1 MHKILQNLLLL
12 SLVSA
17 VVPAPVAAH
26 GGEDHSHDEAPML
39 QVSGDKP
46 SRLTDGSLFI
56 PKAAQHQWQLRTRKV
71 QQAEHQRS
79 VELQA
84 EVVLDP
90 AFGGL
95 LEASQ
100 LGQLQAGPD
109 GWPTLGQ
116 QVRAG
121 QVLAAIA
128 PLDTSLDRSNQQAL
142 LAELDAQIALNR
154 DRIRR
159 FEKLGSLVPA
169 NELDALNIDLAG
181 LKKRRE
187 FAAKGAGQLV
197 PVVAP
202 VSGMISQVH
211 KLRGQVVESQDAL
224 FQIVDPA
231 ELLIAARLY
240 DTSLTLPAKPGA
252 SAMLLSG
259 DKTSSGFPLQFQG
272 QGLQLQQQARPLWFK
287 ALPKTAN
294 AVASTAANTTEN
306 NAPQLSVGQPLTV
319 VLATGEVLK
328 GWAVP
333 RTALQKLDTG
343 ETAVWVHQSAERFIA
358 QKVSPLPLSAD
369 EVVIVSGLHDGDRV
383 VVQAASLLAQ
393 VR

>member
-1 MHKILQNLLLL
+1 MNKFLQNLLLL
-12 SLVSA
+12 SLVSTMFSA
-17 VVPAPVAAH
+17 QVAAH
-26 GGEDHSHDEAPML
+26 GGEDHSHDEAPQV

-71 QQAEHQRS
+71 QQAQHQRS
-79 VELQA
+79 IELQA
-84 EVVLDP
+84 EVILDP

-95 LEASQ
+95 IEAGQ

-142 LAELDAQIALNR
+142 LAELDAQIALTQ

-159 FEKLGSLVPA
+159 FKQLGTLVPA

-181 LKKRRE
+181 LKRRRE
-187 FAAKGAGQLV
+187 FAAKGTGQLV

-202 VSGMISQVH
+202 VSGVISQVH

-240 DTSLTLPAKPGA
+240 DNSLTLPAAPSA
-252 SAMLLSG
+252 SAILLAG
-259 DKTSSGFPLQFQG
+259 NNTGSGFPLLFQG

-287 ALPKTAN
+287 PQPK
-294 AVASTAANTTEN
+294 AANTSANTT
-306 NAPQLSVGQPLTV
+306 PQLSVGQPLTV
-319 VLATGEVLK
+319 VLATGELLS

-358 QKVSPLPLSAD
+358 QKVSPLPLNAS

>member
-1 MHKILQNLLLL
+1 MNNTLKWLLAGLL
-12 SLVSA
+12 SGGFSA
-17 VVPAPVAAH
+17 QLLAH
-26 GGEDHSHDEAPML
+26 GGEDHSHDEAPQV

-71 QQAEHQRS
+71 QQAQHQRS
-79 VELQA
+79 IELQA
-84 EVVLDP
+84 EVILDP

-95 LEASQ
+95 IEAGQ

-116 QVRAG
+116 QVHAG

-142 LAELDAQIALNR
+142 LAELDAQIALTQ

-159 FEKLGSLVPA
+159 FKQLGTLVPA

-187 FAAKGAGQLV
+187 FAAKGTGQLV

-202 VSGMISQVH
+202 VSGVISQVY

-224 FQIVDPA
+224 FQIVDTA

-240 DTSLTLPAKPGA
+240 DNSLTLPASPSA
-252 SAMLLSG
+252 SAILLAG
-259 DKTSSGFPLQFQG
+259 NNTGSGFPLLFQG

-287 ALPKTAN
+287 PEPK
-294 AVASTAANTTEN
+294 AAHTTEN
-306 NAPQLSVGQPLTV
+306 TTPQLSVGQPLTV
-319 VLATGEVLK
+319 VLATGELLS

-358 QKVSPLPLSAD
+358 QKVSPLPLNAN

>member
-1 MHKILQNLLLL
+1 MNKILQNLLLL
-12 SLVSA
+12 SMVSA

-26 GGEDHSHDEAPML
+26 GGEDHSHDEAPMV

-84 EVVLDP
+84 EVMLDP

-95 LEASQ
+95 IEASQ

-142 LAELDAQIALNR
+142 LAELDAQIALTQ

-159 FEKLGSLVPA
+159 FEKLGTLVPA
-169 NELDALNIDLAG
+169 NELDALNIDVAG
-181 LKKRRE
+181 LKKRRD

-202 VSGMISQVH
+202 VSGVISQVH
-211 KLRGQVVESQDAL
+211 KLRGQVVQSQDAL

-240 DTSLTLPAKPGA
+240 DTHLNLPVQPSA
-252 SAMLLSG
+252 SARLLAG
-259 DKTSSGFPLQFQG
+259 DNTSSGFPLQFQG

-294 AVASTAANTTEN
+294 TTEN
-306 NAPQLSVGQPLTV
+306 TVPQLSVGQPLTV
-319 VLATGEVLK
+319 MLSTGEVLK

>member
-1 MHKILQNLLLL
+1 MNKFLQNLLLL
-12 SLVSA
+12 SLVSTMFSA
-17 VVPAPVAAH
+17 QVAAH
-26 GGEDHSHDEAPML
+26 GGEDHSHDEAPQV

-71 QQAEHQRS
+71 QLAQHQRS
-79 VELQA
+79 IELQA
-84 EVVLDP
+84 EVILDP

-95 LEASQ
+95 IEAGQ

-142 LAELDAQIALNR
+142 LAELDAQIALTQ

-159 FEKLGSLVPA
+159 FKQLGTLVPA

-202 VSGMISQVH
+202 VSGVISQVH

-240 DTSLTLPAKPGA
+240 DNSLTLPAAPSA
-252 SAMLLSG
+252 SAILLAG
-259 DKTSSGFPLQFQG
+259 NNTGSGFPLLFQG

-287 ALPKTAN
+287 PQPK
-294 AVASTAANTTEN
+294 AANTTEN
-306 NAPQLSVGQPLTV
+306 TTANTTPQLSVGQPLTV
-319 VLATGEVLK
+319 VLATGELLS

-358 QKVSPLPLSAD
+358 QKVSPLPLNAN

>member
-1 MHKILQNLLLL
+1 MNKFLQNLLLL

-26 GGEDHSHDEAPML
+26 GGEDHSHDEAPMV

-79 VELQA
+79 IELQA
-84 EVVLDP
+84 EVALDP

-95 LEASQ
+95 IEASQ

-142 LAELDAQIALNR
+142 LAELDAQIALTQ

-159 FEKLGSLVPA
+159 FEKLGTLVPA

-197 PVVAP
+197 SVVAP
-202 VSGMISQVH
+202 VSGVISQVH
-211 KLRGQVVESQDAL
+211 KLRGQVVQSQDAL

-240 DTSLTLPAKPGA
+240 DTNLTLPAKPSA

-259 DKTSSGFPLQFQG
+259 DNTSSGFPLQFQG

-287 ALPKTAN
+287 ALPK
-294 AVASTAANTTEN
+294 AANTTANATEN
-306 NAPQLSVGQPLTV
+306 TAPQLSVGQPLTV

>member
-1 MHKILQNLLLL
+1 MNKFLQNLLLL
-12 SLVSA
+12 SLVSTMFSA
-17 VVPAPVAAH
+17 QVAAH
-26 GGEDHSHDEAPML
+26 GGEDHSHDEAPQV

-71 QQAEHQRS
+71 QLAQHQRS
-79 VELQA
+79 IELQA
-84 EVVLDP
+84 EVILDP

-95 LEASQ
+95 IEAGQ

-142 LAELDAQIALNR
+142 LAELDAQIALTQ

-159 FEKLGSLVPA
+159 FKQLGTLVPA

-181 LKKRRE
+181 LKRRRE
-187 FAAKGAGQLV
+187 FAAKGTGQLV

-202 VSGMISQVH
+202 VSGVISQVH

-240 DTSLTLPAKPGA
+240 DNSLTLPAAPSA
-252 SAMLLSG
+252 SAILLAG
-259 DKTSSGFPLQFQG
+259 NNTGSGFPLLFQG

-287 ALPKTAN
+287 PQPK
-294 AVASTAANTTEN
+294 AANTSANTTAN
-306 NAPQLSVGQPLTV
+306 TTPQLSVGQPLTV
-319 VLATGEVLK
+319 VLATGELLS

-358 QKVSPLPLSAD
+358 QKVSPLPLNAN

>member
-1 MHKILQNLLLL
+1 MKKYLQNLLLL

-17 VVPAPVAAH
+17 VFPAQVAAH
-26 GGEDHSHDEAPML
+26 GGEDHSHDEAPVL
-39 QVSGDKP
+39 QISGDKP

-56 PKAAQHQWQLRTRKV
+56 PKAAQQQWQLRTRKV
-71 QQAEHQRS
+71 QQANHQRS
-79 VELQA
+79 IELQA

-95 LEASQ
+95 IEAVQ

-116 QVRAG
+116 KVSAG

-159 FEKLGSLVPA
+159 FEKLGTLVPA
-169 NELDALNIDLAG
+169 NELDALNIDLVG

-187 FAAKGAGQLV
+187 FAAKGAGQLL
-197 PVVAP
+197 PVIAP
-202 VSGMISQVH
+202 VSGVISKVY
-211 KLRGQVVESQDAL
+211 KLRGQVVESRDAL

-231 ELLIAARLY
+231 QLLIAARLY
-240 DTSLTLPAKPGA
+240 DNSLTLPAQLSA
-252 SAMLLSG
+252 SALLLAQQNQP
-259 DKTSSGFPLQFQG
+259 KAVGFALQLSG

-287 ALPKTAN
+287 PVTDANSALP
-294 AVASTAANTTEN
+294 
-306 NAPQLSVGQPLTV
+306 PLSVGQPLTV
-319 VLATGEVLK
+319 VLATGELLT

-369 EVVIVSGLHDGDRV
+369 EVVIVSGLHEGDRV

>member
-1 MHKILQNLLLL
+1 MNKFLQNLLLL
-12 SLVSA
+12 SLVSTMFSA
-17 VVPAPVAAH
+17 QVAAH
-26 GGEDHSHDEAPML
+26 GGEDHSHDEAPQV

-71 QQAEHQRS
+71 QQAQHQRS
-79 VELQA
+79 IELQA
-84 EVVLDP
+84 EVILDP

-95 LEASQ
+95 IEAGQ

-142 LAELDAQIALNR
+142 LAELDAQIALTQ

-159 FEKLGSLVPA
+159 FKQLGTLVPA

-181 LKKRRE
+181 LKRRRE
-187 FAAKGAGQLV
+187 FAAKGTGQLV

-202 VSGMISQVH
+202 VSGVISQVH

-240 DTSLTLPAKPGA
+240 DNSLTLPAAPSA
-252 SAMLLSG
+252 SAILLAG
-259 DKTSSGFPLQFQG
+259 NNTGSGFPLLFQG

-287 ALPKTAN
+287 PQPK
-294 AVASTAANTTEN
+294 AANTSANTTAN
-306 NAPQLSVGQPLTV
+306 TTPQLSVGQPLTV
-319 VLATGEVLK
+319 VLATGELLS

-358 QKVSPLPLSAD
+358 QKVSPLPLNAN

>member
-26 GGEDHSHDEAPML
+26 GGEDHSHDEAPMV

-95 LEASQ
+95 IEASQ

-142 LAELDAQIALNR
+142 LAELDAQIALTQ

-159 FEKLGSLVPA
+159 FEKLGPLVPA

-181 LKKRRE
+181 LKKRRD

-202 VSGMISQVH
+202 VSGVISQVH
-211 KLRGQVVESQDAL
+211 KLRGQVVQSQDAL

-240 DTSLTLPAKPGA
+240 DTNLTLPENPGA

-259 DKTSSGFPLQFQG
+259 DNTKPGFPLQFQG

-287 ALPKTAN
+287 ALPK
-294 AVASTAANTTEN
+294 AANTTANATEN
-306 NAPQLSVGQPLTV
+306 TAPQLSVGQPLTV

>member
-1 MHKILQNLLLL
+1 MNKYIPLLLVSML
-12 SLVSA
+12 SAGFSA
-17 VVPAPVAAH
+17 QLAAH
-26 GGEDHSHDEAPML
+26 GGEDHSHDEAP
-39 QVSGDKP
+39 QVLPSGDKP

-71 QQAEHQRS
+71 QQDQHQRT

-90 AFGGL
+90 SFGGL
-95 LEASQ
+95 IEASQ

-121 QVLAAIA
+121 QVLATIA

-187 FAAKGAGQLV
+187 FAAKGTGQLL

-202 VSGMISQVH
+202 VSGVISKVY
-211 KLRGQVVESQDAL
+211 KLRGQVVESRDML
-224 FQIVDPA
+224 FQIIDPA
-231 ELLIAARLY
+231 QLIIEARLY
-240 DTSLTLPAKPGA
+240 DNSLTLPAQPAA
-252 SAMLLSG
+252 SALVL
-259 DKTSSGFPLQFQG
+259 TQSSQARVAGFALQLQG
-272 QGLQLQQQARPLWFK
+272 QGLQLQHQARPLWFK
-287 ALPKTAN
+287 PVVSASAN
-294 AVASTAANTTEN
+294 M
-306 NAPQLSVGQPLTV
+306 PQLSVGQPLTV
-319 VLATGEVLK
+319 VMATGEQLT
-328 GWAVP
+328 GMAVP

-343 ETAVWVHQSAERFIA
+343 ETAVWVHQSAERFVA
-358 QKVSPLPLSAD
+358 QKVSPLPLNAD

>member
-1 MHKILQNLLLL
+1 MNNTLKWLLVGLL
-12 SLVSA
+12 SGGFSA
-17 VVPAPVAAH
+17 QLLAH
-26 GGEDHSHDEAPML
+26 GGEDHSHDEAPQV

-71 QQAEHQRS
+71 QQAQHQRS
-79 VELQA
+79 IELQA
-84 EVVLDP
+84 EVILDP

-95 LEASQ
+95 IEAGQ

-142 LAELDAQIALNR
+142 LAELDAQIALTQ

-159 FEKLGSLVPA
+159 FKQLGTLVPA

-202 VSGMISQVH
+202 VSGVISQVY

-240 DTSLTLPAKPGA
+240 DNSLTLPATPSA
-252 SAMLLSG
+252 SAILLAG
-259 DKTSSGFPLQFQG
+259 NNTGSGFPLLFQG

-287 ALPKTAN
+287 PEPE
-294 AVASTAANTTEN
+294 AANTTEN
-306 NAPQLSVGQPLTV
+306 ITPQLSVGQPLTV
-319 VLATGEVLK
+319 VLATGELLS

-358 QKVSPLPLSAD
+358 QKVSPLPLNAN

>member
-12 SLVSA
+12 SLVLA

-26 GGEDHSHDEAPML
+26 GGEDHSHDEAPMV

-84 EVVLDP
+84 EVMLDP

-95 LEASQ
+95 IEASQ

-142 LAELDAQIALNR
+142 LAELDAQIALTQ

-159 FEKLGSLVPA
+159 FEKLGTLVPA
-169 NELDALNIDLAG
+169 NELDALNIDVAG
-181 LKKRRE
+181 LKKRRD

-202 VSGMISQVH
+202 VSGVISQVH
-211 KLRGQVVESQDAL
+211 KLRGQVVQSQDAL

-240 DTSLTLPAKPGA
+240 DTHLNLPVQPSA
-252 SAMLLSG
+252 SARLLAG
-259 DKTSSGFPLQFQG
+259 DNTSSGFPLQFQG

-294 AVASTAANTTEN
+294 TTEN
-306 NAPQLSVGQPLTV
+306 TVPQLSVGQPLTV
-319 VLATGEVLK
+319 MLSTGEVLK